1 MFFVVLEY
9 PKVSGY
15 ATFTM
20 PFQKTYLLNPMFRYH
35 VATNIALQIRGQW
48 EYYRHLNLFENNLEN
63 NLRII
68 EKNFSGIKYAFQGMK
83 CTCENVGTV

>member
-1 MFFVVLEY
+1 MFFVVLKH

-35 VATNIALQIRGQW
+35 VATNIALQTRDNG
-48 EYYRHLNLFENNLEN
+48 N
-63 NLRII
+63 II
-68 EKNFSGIKYAFQGMK
+68 AISTYSRTI
-83 CTCENVGTV
+83 